1 MTEREVAD
9 LELCGNALCLDFAN
23 TVTSRRHA
31 TAYDYIATYPA
42 LGRWLAHAGVPDPHV
57 PVARR
62 AAVLHESHE
71 LRDAIYRTF
80 SAVASAHP
88 VAAADLT
95 YLGHAYG
102 RAVSHAT
109 IAPRD
114 GGGFHLRQAAPRA
127 EAPLWTVVLSAGD
140 LLLAGDHDR
149 LGECPGCGWLFRDT
163 SRNRTRR
170 WCSMATCGSR
180 DKMARHYRRSR
191 A

>member
-9 LELCGNALCLDFAN
+9 LELCGNVLCLDFAN

-42 LGRWLAHAGVPDPHV
+42 LRRWLEHAGAPDPHV

-62 AAVLHESHE
+62 AAVLRAAHQ
-71 LRDAIYRTF
+71 LRDAVYRTF
-80 SAVASAHP
+80 SAVAGGRPVP
-88 VAAADLT
+88 VADLA
-95 YLGHAYG
+95 YVGDAYG
-102 RAVSHAT
+102 DAVSHAT
-109 IAPRD
+109 IAPAD
-114 GGGFHLRQAAPRA
+114 GGGFVLRQAGPRA
-127 EAPLWTVVLSAGD
+127 ETPLWTVALSAGD

-149 LGECPGCGWLFRDT
+149 LGECPGCGWLFLDT
-163 SRNRTRR
+163 SRNHTRR